1 MSIHDSTQG
10 ALSLAHSLSAA
21 GQLEQALKA
30 CQQGLVQD
38 PSSAELNSFTADLC
52 AKLGLQEEAIQHYR
66 QSGILFLENGLFN
79 QSISA
84 YKNILNIESRD
95 SAAHLALAAIYRTQG
110 QANRAAL
117 AYELAA
123 QALSAD
129 GKLRES
135 LAVAQM
141 IIDMSPDNVARRIR
155 LADQYANADM
165 IPESVREY
173 SAALE
178 FLHKA
183 HRIPEADKIAARLRA
198 LKSQRGLVAAPSAF
212 AAQGAQGAGGLRLE
226 SEQDRDGRG
235 QSGRSPGSARSTPAE
250 EDASVL
256 VAEADS
262 FLRLGL
268 VDQAVD
274 HLAAALV
281 RNPLLRGLREP
292 LVKLYLAQG
301 NYKQAVA
308 ELWALITQGPHRQ
321 DEIRFLRYI
330 LRLDSHDPKVQQ
342 RLNALL
348 EADDD
353 DSLPDAQPDG
363 RMAPLL
369 SMGAVGSDLRAA
381 VGSHR
386 PRTDVATTV
395 VMPAEDSP
403 LYMSPG
409 YAPAPSSRA
418 LQPSGEEEPGAQPT
432 ASAVHPA
439 EDGSSAAPPASATT
453 RPGLAQIEAIAE
465 EIALSSRSF
474 RGELEEIDRCVQ
486 QGRYDDALQRLQV
499 LASCY
504 PHNQTV
510 RAQLAEIER
519 AQRATADAPAAA
531 DEDSAREGEAQLPV
545 STEIAAALRS
555 LSSEDPSPS
564 QTTPTLTALLTGA
577 KKPPLRTTFEVDLS
591 DVQEV
596 SPLRKASVAAPSAPP
611 PPPRPMRPRTSR
623 SPDAVAAI
631 LQAGQDLR
639 QRGEVVAAIAEFE
652 KVMDDTAQ
660 GTLASLLA
668 GRCWRGKREWPK
680 AIAAFMRGVNMPN
693 ATDAELS
700 ELFYDLGDTYA
711 QIPDAKEALLFFQL
725 AQGQAGYRD
734 AAERI
739 ARLQEELHRAH

>member
-38 PSSAELNSFTADLC
+38 PSSADLNNFAADLC
-52 AKLGLQEEAIQHYR
+52 AKLGLREEAIQYHR
-66 QSGILFLENGLFN
+66 KSGILFLENGLFS

-95 SAAHLALAAIYRTQG
+95 PAAHLALAAIYRTQG
-110 QANRAAL
+110 QSNRAAL

-129 GKLRES
+129 GKSHEA
-135 LAVAQM
+135 LAVVQM
-141 IIDMSPDNVARRIR
+141 IIEMSPDNVARRIR

-173 SAALE
+173 SAAEE
-178 FLHKA
+178 FLRRA
-183 HRIPEADKIAARLRA
+183 NRMQEADKISGRLRT
-198 LKSQRGLVAAPSAF
+198 LKSKRGPGAAAIAPA
-212 AAQGAQGAGGLRLE
+212 GAERSRGLRLADE
-226 SEQDRDGRG
+226 PQRDGSG
-235 QSGRSPGSARSTPAE
+235 QSGRSPRSARSTPAE

-268 VDQAVD
+268 VDQAID

-330 LRLDSHDPKVQQ
+330 LRLDRHDPKVQQ

-353 DSLPDAQPDG
+353 DSPPDAGPDG
-363 RMAPLL
+363 RVMPRL

-381 VGSHR
+381 LGSHR

-403 LYMSPG
+403 LYMSPA
-409 YAPAPSSRA
+409 YAPAPSSRP
-418 LQPSGEEEPGAQPT
+418 LQPSDEEEPGAQPI
-432 ASAVHPA
+432 ASAVPPA
-439 EDGSSAAPPASATT
+439 GAGSSAAPPASATT

-486 QGRYDDALQRLQV
+486 QGLYDDALQRLQV

-510 RAQLAEIER
+510 RAQLAEIEQ
-519 AQRATADAPAAA
+519 AQRATAADPAGA

-596 SPLRKASVAAPSAPP
+596 SPSRTASVAAPSAPP
-611 PPPRPMRPRTSR
+611 PPPRPMRPRTPR
-623 SPDAVAAI
+623 SPDAVNAI

-639 QRGEVVAAIAEFE
+639 QRGELGAAIAEFE
-652 KVMDDTAQ
+652 KVMDDTTQ

-668 GRCWRGKREWPK
+668 GRCWREKKEWPK

-693 ATDAELS
+693 ASDAELS
-700 ELFYDLGDTYA
+700 ELFYDLGDTYT
-711 QIPDAKEALLFFQL
+711 QLPDAKEALLFFQL

>member
-10 ALSLAHSLSAA
+10 ALSLAHGLSAA

-38 PSSAELNSFTADLC
+38 PSSADLNNFAADLC
-52 AKLGLQEEAIQHYR
+52 AKLGLREEAIQHYR
-66 QSGILFLENGLFN
+66 KSGILFLENRLFS

-95 SAAHLALAAIYRTQG
+95 PAAHLALAAIYRTQG
-110 QANRAAL
+110 QSNRAAL

-129 GKLRES
+129 GKLHEA
-135 LAVAQM
+135 LAVVQM

-173 SAALE
+173 SAAEE
-178 FLHKA
+178 FLRKA
-183 HRIPEADKIAARLRA
+183 HRMPEADKISGRLRT
-198 LKSQRGLVAAPSAF
+198 LKSKLGPGAAAVAPA
-212 AAQGAQGAGGLRLE
+212 GAERARGLRLADE
-226 SEQDRDGRG
+226 PQRDGSR
-235 QSGRSPGSARSTPAE
+235 QSGRSPRSARSTPAE

-268 VDQAVD
+268 VDQAID

-330 LRLDSHDPKVQQ
+330 LRLDRHDPKVQQ

-353 DSLPDAQPDG
+353 DSPPGAGLDG
-363 RMAPLL
+363 RVMPRL

-381 VGSHR
+381 LGSHR
-386 PRTDVATTV
+386 PRTDVATTA

-403 LYMSPG
+403 LYMSPA
-409 YAPAPSSRA
+409 YAPAPSSRP
-418 LQPSGEEEPGAQPT
+418 LQPSDEEEPGAQPV
-432 ASAVHPA
+432 ASAVPSA
-439 EDGSSAAPPASATT
+439 EAGSSAAPPASATT

-486 QGRYDDALQRLQV
+486 QGLYDDALQRLQV

-510 RAQLAEIER
+510 RAQLAELEQV
-519 AQRATADAPAAA
+519 QRATAAAPAAA

-555 LSSEDPSPS
+555 LSSEEPSPS

-577 KKPPLRTTFEVDLS
+577 KKPPLRTTFEVELS

-596 SPLRKASVAAPSAPP
+596 SPLRTASVAAPP
-611 PPPRPMRPRTSR
+611 PPPRPMRPRTPR
-623 SPDAVAAI
+623 SPDTVAAI

-639 QRGEVVAAIAEFE
+639 QRGELVAAIAEFE
-652 KVMDDTAQ
+652 KVMDDPAQ

-668 GRCWRGKREWPK
+668 GRCWREKKEWPK

-700 ELFYDLGDTYA
+700 ELFYDLGDTYT
-711 QIPDAKEALLFFQL
+711 QLPDAKEALLFFQL